1 MEVDVMTQLITTVG
15 FPIFCVLAL
24 GMFIYKSYNNITTIN
39 KEREDKLYTMLGKT
53 QVQLDNA
60 QETNAKFLTVLEQ
73 INKDTDTMK
82 NDIDDIKETIRQLP
96 KRKNDIA
103 EE

>member
-24 GMFIYKSYNNITTIN
+24 GGFIYKSYNNITTIN
-39 KEREDKLYTMLGKT
+39 KEREDKLYIMLGKT
-53 QVQLDNA
+53 QEQLDNA
-60 QETNAKFLTVLEQ
+60 QNTNAKFLTVLEQ
-73 INKDTDTMK
+73 INKDTEEMK
-82 NDIDDIKETIRQLP
+82 SDIDDIKDTIRQLP